1 MAERALAHIEKIAD
15 LQELPGY
22 DRVVLATI
30 LGWKVIVAKDDFK
43 VGDLCV
49 YFEIDSKLP
58 EEEWSEFLRPKH
70 FKVKTQKMCKTIS
83 QGLAIPLESIP
94 ELKDRC
100 ISEGLDVTKLLNVTY
115 AVPEDNARKSNKIDP
130 NAKYKSMAAR
140 HHKLFKKKPIRWLM
154 KRDWGKKLL
163 FLFLGKKR
171 DNIKRFPE
179 WIKKTDETRC
189 ENIPWILEN
198 KDVWIRTEKIDGT
211 SSTYAIDFTKNKK
224 CEFIVCSRNV
234 RQVDRNQKNWHD
246 LDDNVYWEMVDKYDI
261 EIVLR
266 KIAKRFHAKRVVL
279 QGETYGAKLQ
289 GNPYN
294 LKDRRF
300 AAFNLIIDDERLGSL
315 AAEELLMNYNVP
327 FVPVLDPGVLPDD
340 METLKL
346 EADGYS
352 TINQKVKREGIVYR
366 SLDGKHSFKNV
377 SREYL
382 LKHS

>member
-83 QGLAIPLESIP
+83 QGLAIHLENIP
-94 ELKDRC
+94 ELNGKC
-100 ISEGLDVTKLLNVTY
+100 ISEGLDVTELLNVTY
-115 AVPEDNARKSNKIDP
+115 AVPEDNARKSNKVDP
-130 NAKYKSMAAR
+130 NAKYKSMAIR
-140 HHKLFKKKPIRWLM
+140 HQKLFKKKPIRWLM
-154 KRDWGKKLL
+154 RRDWGKKLL
-163 FLFLGKKR
+163 FLFLGKEI
-171 DNIKRFPE
+171 DNIKCFPE
-179 WIKKTDETRC
+179 WIIKTDETRC
-189 ENIPWILEN
+189 ENIPSILKS
-198 KDVWIRTEKIDGT
+198 KDIWIRTEKIDGT
-211 SSTYAIDFTKNKK
+211 NSTYAIDFAKNKK
-224 CEFIVCSRNV
+224 GEFIVCSRNV
-234 RQVDRNQKNWHD
+234 RQADRNKENWQD
-246 LDDNVYWEMVDKYDI
+246 LDGNIYWEMVDKYDL
-261 EIVLR
+261 EVVLR
-266 KIAKRFHAKRVVL
+266 KIAEKFHAKRVVL

-300 AAFNLIIDDERLGSL
+300 AAFNLIIDNERLGTL
-315 AAEELLMNYNVP
+315 TAEELLMNYNIP
-327 FVPVLDPGVLPDD
+327 FVPVLDPCTLPND

-352 TINQKVKREGIVYR
+352 VINQKVKREGIVYR
-366 SLDGKHSFKNV
+366 TLDGKQSFKNV